1 MIQKANINTGTHRGL
16 GPFLATVVGAVY
28 RRLPDEPEGV
38 FWATVTFRLAAG
50 GSFLE
55 LGVAG
60 SAAGSAVVFELG
72 VSGSAAGSAE
82 SVSSSAE
89 LPVLSGIVQP

>member
-1 MIQKANINTGTHRGL
+1 MIQKANINTGTQRGL

-28 RRLPDEPEGV
+28 RRLADGPEGV
-38 FWATVTFRLAAG
+38 FWATATLRLAAG

-55 LGVAG
+55 LAAPG
-60 SAAGSAVVFELG
+60 SASGSAVVFELG
-72 VSGSAAGSAE
+72 VGGSAADSVE

-89 LPVLSGIVQP
+89 LPVLSGIVQQ